1 MKLLLA
7 FAIISFL
14 AQTTQGSWESRRCWN
29 DIGRCRRICRSNE
42 KNHSQC
48 TNKQKCCSN
57 SFVKSGL
64 KSSSPK
70 SVIIAIPSNLN

>member
-14 AQTTQGSWESRRCWN
+14 AQTTQGSWGAKKCWN
-29 DIGRCRRICRSNE
+29 NVGRCRGTCRSSE

-48 TNKQKCCSN
+48 TNKQKCC
-57 SFVKSGL
+57 VKALMIQGI
-64 KSSSPK
+64 KWWGGQVEDERCP
-70 SVIIAIPSNLN
+70 